1 MALRANLTGRAS
13 WARSFQYRDFRLL
26 WGSTLIH
33 AMGMGMEHVALGWL
47 VFEITDS
54 PLMVGVSAAART
66 APLFFLGV
74 LSGAV
79 ADRVDRQTAL
89 RIVTVSSTIAPG
101 LMALLLLT
109 RDVPEVKVWYVIA
122 LAVAMGAAMAFSQTV
137 RQAYVYDIVGRE
149 FALSGL
155 SMAGLSQMVGQM
167 AGALL
172 AGALIGYFSVGG
184 QYLFAAGTYLVAF
197 VVLLGIR
204 VVAQEDLTQR
214 EPVLRQL
221 MGYFRLLRGNRTLLM
236 LMGVT
241 AVVEI
246 FGFTHQSL
254 LPVFAKDELG
264 VGAVGLGIMLAV
276 RRGGGVFGLVL
287 LASLGDFRRK
297 GMLLFASAT
306 AFGLGQMAFSL
317 GGGIVLFLI
326 VLAFVNACAATVDTL
341 HKTLMQS
348 NVPDEQRGRAMGSW
362 VLSIGVA
369 PIGHIGVGAMAGV
382 LGAPGALLVNGGL
395 LTFVGV
401 TAALGLPSMRRLE

>member
-1 MALRANLTGRAS
+1 
-13 WARSFQYRDFRLL
+13 
-26 WGSTLIH
+26 
-33 AMGMGMEHVALGWL
+33 MGMGMEQVALGWL

-54 PLMVGVSAAART
+54 PFMVGVSSAARA
-66 APLFFLGV
+66 APFFFLGI

-89 RIVTVSSTIAPG
+89 RIITVSSIIAPG

-109 RDVPEVKVWYVIA
+109 RDIPDVQVWYVIA
-122 LAVAMGAAMAFSQTV
+122 LAVAMGAVLAFSQTV
-137 RQAYVYDIVGRE
+137 RQAYIYDVVGRE
-149 FALSGL
+149 LALSGL

-167 AGALL
+167 AGAIL
-172 AGALIGYFSVGG
+172 AGALIGYVSVAG
-184 QYLFAAGTYLVAF
+184 QYLFAGGVYLVAF
-197 VVLLGIR
+197 AVLLGIR
-204 VVAQEDLTQR
+204 KVVQEGLNPR
-214 EPVLRQL
+214 EPVLQQL
-221 MGYFRLLRGNRTLLM
+221 TGYVRLLQGNRTLLT
-236 LMGVT
+236 LMCVT

-264 VGAVGLGIMLAV
+264 VGAVGLGVMLAV
-276 RRGGGVFGLVL
+276 RRGGGVFGLAL

-297 GMLLFASAT
+297 GVLLFASAT

-317 GGGIVLFLI
+317 AGGIVLFLI

-341 HKTLMQS
+341 HKTLMQT
-348 NVPDEQRGRAMGSW
+348 NVQDEQRGRAMGSW
-362 VLSIGVA
+362 VLSVGVA

-382 LGAPGALLVNGGL
+382 LGAPGALLVNGSV

-401 TAALGLPSMRRLE
+401 TAALELPTLRRLE